1 LKAIV
6 QEFHKEKL
14 GNSVRKGN
22 PAIMKAIYTAE
33 VSSVGGRN
41 GHVESSDGVLKLDLS
56 YPPMDGSTPTKT
68 NPEQLFA
75 AGYAA
80 CFTGAIMH
88 VAPAPKP
95 NPNEI
100 RIVNKVTLGTDD
112 AGAFRLAVH
121 LDVTIPSVD
130 QAAAERIVEAAHQV
144 CPYSVA
150 TRGNVE
156 VKLTAHGGKG

>member
-1 LKAIV
+1 
-6 QEFHKEKL
+6 
-14 GNSVRKGN
+14 
-22 PAIMKAIYTAE
+22 
-33 VSSVGGRN
+33 
-41 GHVESSDGVLKLDLS
+41 
-56 YPPMDGSTPTKT
+56 MDGSTPTKT

-88 VAPAPKP
+88 VSPAPKP

-112 AGAFRLAVH
+112 SGAFLLAVH

-130 QAAAERIVEAAHQV
+130 QATAEKLVEEAHQV

-150 TRGNVE
+150 TRGNIE
-156 VKLTAHGGKG
+156 VKLTAHGGKS

>member
-1 LKAIV
+1 
-6 QEFHKEKL
+6 
-14 GNSVRKGN
+14 
-22 PAIMKAIYTAE
+22 MKPIYTAE

-80 CFTGAIMH
+80 CFTGAIVH
-88 VAPAPKP
+88 VSEPKL

-100 RIVNKVTLGTDD
+100 LIVNRVTLGTND
-112 AGAFRLAVH
+112 AGAFQLAVH
-121 LDVTIPSVD
+121 LDVTLPSLD
-130 QAAAERIVEAAHQV
+130 QAAAEKIVEAAHQV
-144 CPYSVA
+144 CPYSNA

-156 VKLTAHGGKG
+156 VKLTAHGGK

>member
-1 LKAIV
+1 
-6 QEFHKEKL
+6 
-14 GNSVRKGN
+14 
-22 PAIMKAIYTAE
+22 MKAIYTAE
-33 VSSVGGRN
+33 VSSTGGRN

-112 AGAFRLAVH
+112 SGAFLLAAH

-130 QAAAERIVEAAHQV
+130 QATAEKLVEAAHQV

-150 TRGNVE
+150 TRGNIE
-156 VKLTAHGGKG
+156 VKLTAHGGKS

>member
-1 LKAIV
+1 
-6 QEFHKEKL
+6 
-14 GNSVRKGN
+14 
-22 PAIMKAIYTAE
+22 MKAIYTAE
-33 VSSVGGRN
+33 VTSVGGRN

-88 VAPAPKP
+88 VSQPKL

-100 RIVNKVTLGTDD
+100 RIGNRVTLGTND
-112 AGAFRLAVH
+112 AGAFELAVH
-121 LDVTIPSVD
+121 LDVTIPSLD
-130 QAAAERIVEAAHQV
+130 QAAAEKIVEAAHLV
-144 CPYSVA
+144 CPYSRA
-150 TRGNVE
+150 TRGNIE

>member
-1 LKAIV
+1 
-6 QEFHKEKL
+6 
-14 GNSVRKGN
+14 
-22 PAIMKAIYTAE
+22 MKAIYTAE
-33 VSSVGGRN
+33 VTSVGGRN

-88 VAPAPKP
+88 VSQPKL

-100 RIVNKVTLGTDD
+100 RIVNRVTLGTND
-112 AGAFRLAVH
+112 AGAFEVAVH
-121 LDVTIPSVD
+121 LDVTIPSLD
-130 QAAAERIVEAAHQV
+130 QAAAEKIVEAAHQV
-144 CPYSVA
+144 CPYSRA
-150 TRGNVE
+150 TRGNIE

>member
-1 LKAIV
+1 
-6 QEFHKEKL
+6 
-14 GNSVRKGN
+14 
-22 PAIMKAIYTAE
+22 MMAIYTAE
-33 VSSVGGRN
+33 VTSVGGRN

-88 VAPAPKP
+88 VSQPKP

-100 RIVNKVTLGTDD
+100 RIVNQVTLGTNDD
-112 AGAFRLAVH
+112 GAFQLAVH
-121 LDVTIPSVD
+121 LDVTIPSLD
-130 QAAAERIVEAAHQV
+130 QAAAEKIVEAAHQV
-144 CPYSVA
+144 CPLSRA
-150 TRGNVE
+150 TRGNIE
-156 VKLTAHGGKG
+156 VTLTAHGGKA

>member
-1 LKAIV
+1 
-6 QEFHKEKL
+6 
-14 GNSVRKGN
+14 
-22 PAIMKAIYTAE
+22 MKAIYTAE
-33 VSSVGGRN
+33 VTSVGGRN

-88 VAPAPKP
+88 VSQPKL

-100 RIVNKVTLGTDD
+100 RIVNRVTLGTND
-112 AGAFRLAVH
+112 AGAFEVAVH
-121 LDVTIPSVD
+121 LDVTIPSLD
-130 QAAAERIVEAAHQV
+130 QAAAEKIVEAAHEV
-144 CPYSVA
+144 CPYSRA
-150 TRGNVE
+150 TRGNIE

>member
-1 LKAIV
+1 
-6 QEFHKEKL
+6 
-14 GNSVRKGN
+14 
-22 PAIMKAIYTAE
+22 MKAIYIAE
-33 VSSVGGRN
+33 VTSVGGRN

-88 VAPAPKP
+88 VSQPKL

-100 RIVNKVTLGTDD
+100 RIVNKVTLGTND
-112 AGAFRLAVH
+112 AGAFELAVH
-121 LDVTIPSVD
+121 LDVTIPSLD
-130 QAAAERIVEAAHQV
+130 QASAEKIVEEAHQV
-144 CPYSVA
+144 CPYSNA

-156 VKLTAHGGKG
+156 VKLTAHGGKS

>member
-1 LKAIV
+1 
-6 QEFHKEKL
+6 
-14 GNSVRKGN
+14 
-22 PAIMKAIYTAE
+22 MKAIYTAE

-56 YPPMDGSTPTKT
+56 YPPLDGSTPTKT

-88 VAPAPKP
+88 VSQPKL

-100 RIVNKVTLGTDD
+100 RIVNRVTLGTND
-112 AGAFRLAVH
+112 AGAFELAVH
-121 LDVTIPSVD
+121 LDVTIPSLD
-130 QAAAERIVEAAHQV
+130 QAAAEKIVEAAHEV
-144 CPYSVA
+144 CPYSRA
-150 TRGNVE
+150 TRGNIE
-156 VKLTAHGGKG
+156 VTLTAHGGKG

>member
-1 LKAIV
+1 
-6 QEFHKEKL
+6 
-14 GNSVRKGN
+14 
-22 PAIMKAIYTAE
+22 MKAIYTAE
-33 VSSVGGRN
+33 VTSVGGRN

-88 VAPAPKP
+88 VSQPKL

-100 RIVNKVTLGTDD
+100 RIVNQVTLGTNDD
-112 AGAFRLAVH
+112 GAFQLAVH
-121 LDVTIPSVD
+121 LDVTIPSLD
-130 QAAAERIVEAAHQV
+130 QAAAEKIVEAAHQV
-144 CPYSVA
+144 CPYSRA
-150 TRGNVE
+150 TRGNIE